1 MRRAQLSDV
10 KSSITDNITE
20 ARKEIQRLNEENE
33 KFTQKINNNNS
44 LVKSVKNYNKELS
57 TTSDKIVKLQNAV

>member
-1 MRRAQLSDV
+1 MRKAQLSDML
-10 KSSITDNITE
+10 KSTNENILE
-20 ARKEIQRLNEENE
+20 AQKEVQRLNEENE

-44 LVKSVKNYNKELS
+44 LVKSVKDYNKELS

>member
-1 MRRAQLSDV
+1 MRKVQLSDML
-10 KSSITDNITE
+10 KSTNENILE
-20 ARKEIQRLNEENE
+20 AQKEVQRLNEENE

-44 LVKSVKNYNKELS
+44 LVKSVKDYNKELS